1 MALHPP
7 CRLDLE
13 TLIELGHLFLTEKG
27 ARFGL
32 LVNSAQAQFRSQ
44 APLEPATVASPSIPH
59 RPTERKKIPCNGLCL
74 PPGRPLVSGPSVKG
88 GHFVF
93 EFDRTDHVFM
103 C

>member
-32 LVNSAQAQFRSQ
+32 LVDPAQAQFLSQ
-44 APLEPATVASPSIPH
+44 APRAPVAVASPSIRH
-59 RPTERKKIPCNGLCL
+59 RPTGRK
-74 PPGRPLVSGPSVKG
+74 
-88 GHFVF
+88 
-93 EFDRTDHVFM
+93 
-103 C
+103 